1 MRGLALILLLAP
13 VLAWA
18 DNAEEFGALDLNR
31 DGKVSIAEA
40 AGHGDVVV
48 RFDRADRNRDGR
60 LTLAEYDRL
69 KKLKVRPPRTR
80 SAAVGGTRPAKKKQ

>member
-1 MRGLALILLLAP
+1 MRAPALVLFVPLLAF
-13 VLAWA
+13 A
-18 DNAEEFGALDLNR
+18 DNAQEFGSLDLNR

-48 RFDRADRNRDGR
+48 RFDRADRNRDRR

-69 KKLKVRPPRTR
+69 KKPKVRPPRTR

>member
-1 MRGLALILLLAP
+1 MRALALVLFVPLLAF
-13 VLAWA
+13 A
-18 DNAEEFGALDLNR
+18 DNAQEFGSLDLNR

-40 AGHGDVVV
+40 AGYGEVVV

-69 KKLKVRPPRTR
+69 RPKAT
-80 SAAVGGTRPAKKKQ
+80 AVGGRGVREVRAVLMPEPE

>member
-1 MRGLALILLLAP
+1 MRGLALVFLIPLVAF
-13 VLAWA
+13 ANNA
-18 DNAEEFGALDLNR
+18 DEFGALDLNR
-31 DGKVSIAEA
+31 DGKVSLAEA

-69 KKLKVRPPRTR
+69 KKLKIRPPRTR
-80 SAAVGGTRPAKKKQ
+80 SAAVGGTRPAKKR